1 MKRINKIISS
11 VLASAISMTL
21 CPPALAADGQT
32 AENESKE
39 LLPYQNQDLTFEE
52 RAADLVSRMTLTEKA
67 AQTGNGAPAIS
78 RLGVSKYNYWKEGI
92 HGVARQGVATSFPS
106 SLAMSN
112 TWDRQLM
119 YEVMD
124 ITSTEARGKNNKT
137 DLSYWNPT
145 INMARDPRWG
155 RNEESYGEDPYLTA
169 ELGSQAVKGM
179 QGSDDKYLK
188 TISTL
193 KHFAANNVEG
203 ERQRGT
209 SIMTDKTLREY
220 YTKAF
225 KDIIESADPASV
237 MSSYNAETISRN
249 GETII
254 DYIASSAN
262 KYMLTDLL
270 RRSWGFSGYV
280 VGDCGAFANLFDQP
294 SLRKNLFPDMKYED
308 ITPEM
313 TISKA
318 FNAGGDLD
326 CGHGAQ
332 PNVQS
337 SVEKGY
343 MSEDT
348 LDAALYRLFLA
359 RMRTGEFDG
368 DNIIYRDITKDVI
381 EKDEHVK
388 KAEEAAEK
396 SWVLLENK
404 NNVLPIKNDVTKVA
418 VVGSFADKLVLGDYS
433 GEPTKNTT
441 PIEGITSEL
450 KKLNPDVEVNY
461 LGNVTDDTKLFNVKS
476 ISLVLKDGSKR
487 SVDLSKA
494 KDITGMTVTGGTF
507 TDVTPIAE
515 AVIENVNFKDVVS
528 VEIEMSTGG
537 RIGGTLNISY
547 GAGGPAVASV
557 NTTATADTDTYVV
570 CTAPYTGEDGGYN
583 DTADMVISVSAKA
596 EEFSVEA
603 YKSQLDA
610 ADYIIAYAA
619 TIPKQAGLGSQDASE
634 SHDRASIA
642 LPEHESHVQAIA
654 DAGDYADKT
663 IVAMSTVGQIDV
675 NPFKDKCAA
684 ILWTS
689 YNGQTQGEALG
700 KVLTGAV
707 NPSGRLSTTW
717 YAPSDLE
724 IMKLGS
730 ERIKDNT
737 IGAQYWYTSYEI
749 AQGENYPGR
758 TYQYYSGDAVY
769 PFGYGKSYTDF
780 TISNITA
787 DKTDVDANG
796 TVTITADVE
805 NTGSLSGTAI
815 PQLYITVP
823 GADGRTLPLKQ
834 LKGFE
839 RVDLNAGEK
848 KTVTFALDI
857 ADVNFYD
864 EATMKNYI
872 VNGEYT
878 AKVSE
883 NADDAGV
890 SVKFNVTGTLS
901 DKLKNITA
909 VPSGIRLTGI
919 KEGESVTP
927 VNEIR
932 ANASA
937 VLKNDFVIE
946 DLTSN
951 DLSVT
956 YTSSNPSVASVSG
969 DGTVT
974 AGVSEGTAIITVTAV
989 RNGVTKTD
997 TFPVVTQL
1005 KDKITDTKKEELL
1018 NELENAYKSCYAPS
1032 YSEENYAKITS
1043 AYERCKEIIEN
1054 SIVSEEC
1061 ESALAAALKEIE
1073 AVPVNVMKIKN
1084 QKDGKITVNVPYD
1097 NAVLIE
1103 ARYENKI
1110 LKSVKTNA
1118 VTQQGDIT
1126 LEGYKEDGEVT
1137 LLLWN
1142 SLDGMKP
1149 LLPAVKHTY
1158 NAPVPMNEILFDFGT
1173 EDFNSFYE
1181 TQDGQALT
1189 SGTGMD
1195 GFGGWQTDTHK
1206 RTIEYNDKTYTF
1218 NKGLKGGGGSETTKC
1233 VYFTPESDGM
1243 VTVFFNASTDRKAIV
1258 RQNGTEQ
1265 EKFGDGNDLTTLEV
1279 NVTAGSPVY
1288 IYGGGSNK
1296 VIYGVLYRTAGS
1308 FTPPTPK
1315 PTDEPMPEI
1324 GKTDK
1329 LEVENYVKTW
1339 PEPEAKRITT
1349 SEVAGASN
1357 GKVVDNTKNG
1367 DIIYMGTRS
1376 IDNLA
1381 GIEVVAGTKEASAGV
1396 EFFAVDMTD
1405 KDCSSMP
1412 QSDVNELL
1420 TADNSIGKTSL
1431 EASGNWNGFK
1441 SVTARV
1447 KTDKS
1452 GIMGI
1457 FMKCLTGASY
1467 CGNFDYI
1474 TLMYE
1479 AEAQTASYSA
1489 DIVSW
1494 DGAEVVLRDNRVIE
1508 LMGEG
1513 VEINITPET
1522 FAESDLPYN
1531 AEFKVNCMTAVE
1543 DQLHL
1548 GCDSGYLITMTPCA
1562 KCSTLKK
1569 VCDFD
1574 IKSLEYGEN
1583 ALTLK
1588 GEYESAVMDIA
1599 DIRGY
1604 SITSEAAALMV
1615 KKGAVLVDVR
1625 SAEEF
1630 AEKSVEGSV
1639 NIPINEIERINELP
1653 KDKTLIFYCTGGGR
1667 AEKAL
1672 QYAIDMGFE
1681 KIYNL
1686 GSIDKLI

>member
-1 MKRINKIISS
+1 MKKRIISAVLS
-11 VLASAISMTL
+11 AVVLASLSPVTVKQAK
-21 CPPALAADGQT
+21 
-32 AENESKE
+32 AET
-39 LLPYQNQDLTFEE
+39 LPYQDTALSFEE

-92 HGVARQGVATSFPS
+92 HGVARQGAATSFPS

-169 ELGSQAVKGM
+169 ELGSQGVRGM

-209 SIMTDKTLREY
+209 SILTDKTLREY

-249 GETII
+249 GETIT

-262 KYMLTDLL
+262 KYLLTDLL

-332 PNVQS
+332 PNVQG

-348 LDAALYRLFLA
+348 LDVALYRLFLA
-359 RMRTGEFDG
+359 RMKTGEFDG
-368 DNIIYRDITKDVI
+368 DNIAYRDITKDVI

-418 VVGSFADKLVLGDYS
+418 VVGSFADKLILGDYS

-450 KKLNPDVEVNY
+450 KKLNPNVEVNY

-476 ISLVLKDGSKR
+476 INLVLKDGTKR
-487 SVDLSKA
+487 AVDLSTA
-494 KDITGMTVTGGTF
+494 KNVAGMTLSDGVF
-507 TDVTPIAE
+507 TDVTPKAG
-515 AVIENVNFKDVVS
+515 AVIENVNFKDAVT

-557 NTTATADTDTYVV
+557 NTAATEDTDTYAV

-603 YKSQLDA
+603 YKEQLDA

-634 SHDRASIA
+634 SHDRSSIA

-663 IVAMSTVGQIDV
+663 VVAMSTVGQMDV

-700 KVLTGAV
+700 KILTGAV

-758 TYQYYSGDAVY
+758 TYQYYSGNAVY

-780 TISNITA
+780 TISNIGA
-787 DKTDVDANG
+787 DKTEADANG
-796 TVTITADVE
+796 TVTITADVT
-805 NTGSLSGTAI
+805 NTGSLSGTAV

-823 GADGRTLPLKQ
+823 GADGKTLPLKQ

-848 KTVTFALDI
+848 KTVTFVLNI

-864 EATMKNYI
+864 EAEMKNYV

-878 AKVSE
+878 AKVSA

-901 DKLKNITA
+901 DELKNVTA

-927 VNEIR
+927 VNEIK

-937 VLKNDFVIE
+937 VLENDFVIE

-951 DLSVT
+951 GLSVT
-956 YTSSNPSVASVSG
+956 YTSSNPSAASVSG

-974 AGVSEGTAIITVTAV
+974 AGVSEGTAMITVTAV
-989 RNGVTKTD
+989 RNGVSKTD

-1005 KDKITDTKKEELL
+1005 KDKITDVKKAELL

-1054 SIVSEEC
+1054 GIVSEEC
-1061 ESALAAALKEIE
+1061 ENALAAALKEIE

-1084 QKDGKITVNVPYD
+1084 AKDGKITVNVPYD
-1097 NAVLIE
+1097 SAVLIE
-1103 ARYENKI
+1103 ARYEDKT
-1110 LKSVKTNA
+1110 LKAVKTNA
-1118 VTQQGDIT
+1118 VTQKGDVT
-1126 LEGYKEDGEVT
+1126 LEGYEEDDEVKF
-1137 LLLWN
+1137 LLWD
-1142 SLDGMKP
+1142 SVSGMKP
-1149 LLPAVKHTY
+1149 LLPAVEHKY

-1218 NKGLKGGGGSETTKC
+1218 TKGLKGGGGSETNKC

-1243 VTVFFNASTDRKAIV
+1243 VTVFFNASTDRKVIV

-1296 VIYGVLYRTAGS
+1296 VIYGVLFRTAGS

-1315 PTDEPMPEI
+1315 PTEEPMPEI
-1324 GKTDK
+1324 VKTDK
-1329 LEVENYVKTW
+1329 LEAEDYVKAW

-1349 SEVAGASN
+1349 SDVTDASG

-1367 DIIYMGTRS
+1367 DVIYMGARN

-1381 GIEVVAGTKEASAGV
+1381 GIEVTAGTKEASAGV

-1405 KDCSSMP
+1405 KDYASMS
-1412 QSDVNELL
+1412 QSDVNALL
-1420 TADNSIGKTSL
+1420 TADNSIGKTKL

-1457 FMKCLTGASY
+1457 FMKCLTSASY

-1479 AEAQTASYSA
+1479 ADAQTAEYFA
-1489 DIVSW
+1489 DTVSW
-1494 DGAEVVLRDNRVIE
+1494 DGAEVVLRDGRVIE
-1508 LMGEG
+1508 LMGGG
-1513 VEINITPET
+1513 VEIDITPET
-1522 FAESDLPYN
+1522 FAQSDLPYN
-1531 AEFKVNCMTAVE
+1531 ADFTVSCIMQS
-1543 DQLHL
+1543 DGRLYL
-1548 GCDSGYLITMTPCA
+1548 GCEGGYLITMTPCA

-1583 ALTLK
+1583 ELTLK
-1588 GEYESAVMDIA
+1588 GEAESTVINIA
-1599 DIRGY
+1599 DISGY
-1604 SITSEAAALMV
+1604 TISRETAV
-1615 KKGAVLVDVR
+1615 KMAENGAVLVDVR
-1625 SAEEF
+1625 TAEEF
-1630 AEKSVEGSV
+1630 ALDAMDGAV
-1639 NIPINEIERINELP
+1639 NIPLDSFAEWIEAQSDDVTVIVYCSSGKRAGEAVMQALEAGHTRI
-1653 KDKTLIFYCTGGGR
+1653 
-1667 AEKAL
+1667 
-1672 QYAIDMGFE
+1672 YAV
-1681 KIYNL
+1681 K
-1686 GSIDKLI
+1686 